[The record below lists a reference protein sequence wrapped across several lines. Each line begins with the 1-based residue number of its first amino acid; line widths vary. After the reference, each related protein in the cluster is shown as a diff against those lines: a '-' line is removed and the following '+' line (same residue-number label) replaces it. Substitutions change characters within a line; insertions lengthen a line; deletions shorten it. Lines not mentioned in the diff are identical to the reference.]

1 MKSLPDRCPFLVL
14 AGVAFAAATGLAGAA
29 EPGAGLRI
37 AAIVSQDAAPF
48 QEALEGFT
56 SYLDE
61 QEIKARIE
69 VYALHGEASGAPEVV
84 RSACREPCDL
94 ILTLGS
100 SGTRSAIRQF
110 PEIPIVAGIVL
121 DASDLEGAPNATAV
135 VLEFPPETELRWLQ
149 RFLPGQRKIGVLFNP
164 SQNQTR
170 IDSAARAAT
179 ALGLSLYARAVA
191 SPRDLPDALGSMNSL
206 ADVLWS
212 VPDAVVL
219 NPQTAKPI
227 LVFALRNRIP
237 FVGIS
242 EAWVKAGALYALDRD
257 YRDIGAQCGELA
269 LKILRG
275 APPRSL
281 PPVTPRKV
289 LYAVNLRTARLLK
302 LDFKAG
308 VLQNARTLIK

>member
-1 MKSLPDRCPFLVL
+1 MKSIRDRGPFLML
-14 AGVAFAAATGLAGAA
+14 AGIACAAATGFAGAA
-29 EPGAGLRI
+29 DTGADVRI

-56 SYLDE
+56 SYLDQ
-61 QEIKARIE
+61 QEIKARID
-69 VYALHGEASGAPEVV
+69 VYALHGEAAGALEVV

-94 ILTLGS
+94 LLTLGS
-100 SGTRSAIRQF
+100 SGTQSAIHQF
-110 PEIPIVAGIVL
+110 PGVPLVAGMVL
-121 DASDLEGAPNATAV
+121 DASVLGGAPNATAV
-135 VLEFPPETELRWLQ
+135 VLEFSPETELRWLQ
-149 RFLPGQRKIGVLFNP
+149 RFLPGQRTIGVLFNP
-164 SQNQTR
+164 SQNQAR

-179 ALGLSLYARAVA
+179 ALGLSLYARGVA
-191 SPRDLPDALGSMNSL
+191 SPRDLPDALGSMNSR

-269 LKILRG
+269 LKILKG

-281 PPVTPRKV
+281 PPLTPRKV
-289 LYAVNLRTARLLK
+289 LYAVNLKTARLLK
-302 LDFKAG
+302 LEFKAD
-308 VLQNARTLIK
+308 VLQNARTLIE

>member
-1 MKSLPDRCPFLVL
+1 MKSIPDRRPFLML

-29 EPGAGLRI
+29 DPGAGLRI

-61 QEIKARIE
+61 QEIAARID
-69 VYALHGEASGAPEVV
+69 VYGLHGEAAGAPEVV
-84 RSACREPCDL
+84 RSACREPRDL
-94 ILTLGS
+94 LLTLGS

-110 PEIPIVAGIVL
+110 PGVPIVAGI
-121 DASDLEGAPNATAV
+121 

-149 RFLPGQRKIGVLFNP
+149 RFLPGQRTIGVLFNP

-170 IDSAARAAT
+170 IDAA
-179 ALGLSLYARAVA
+179 A
-191 SPRDLPDALGSMNSL
+191 SPRDLPDA
-206 ADVLWS
+206 
-212 VPDAVVL
+212 VVL
-219 NPQTAKPI
+219 NPRTAKPI

-275 APPRSL
+275 APPQSL

-289 LYAVNLRTARLLK
+289 LYAVNLKTARLLK
-302 LDFKAG
+302 LEFKAD
-308 VLQNARTLIK
+308 VLQNARTLII